1 MVVTWYDFTISAW
14 ATIMS
19 VALRRVPGGMKDGKR
34 KTKWDGMAGGSG
46 G

>member
-1 MVVTWYDFTISAW
+1 MVVTWYDFMISAW

-19 VALRRVPGGMKDGKR
+19 VALRCVPGGTKDDKR
-34 KTKWDGMAGGSG
+34 KAEWDGMAGGSG